1 MPLLIKNI
9 SDINIINKMDP
20 KISIPVEQQN
30 NIYEIT
36 TFWAYLKDSNFL
48 SNPKARYTVKSFG
61 ELIENRSKNS
71 FVVSYFSIF
80 STITKGSIVHWI
92 LVWNHNCFLKNS
104 EWHQYKITVR
114 PVHRKRPVRPVQKT
128 AELQW
133 KPCKIKPI

>member
-1 MPLLIKNI
+1 MSLLIKNI
-9 SDINIINKMDP
+9 SDINITNKMDP

-71 FVVSYFSIF
+71 FVVSYFSF
-80 STITKGSIVHWI
+80 FQPSLKAVLCTESLSETIIVSWKILSGINTKLQSDLFIEND
-92 LVWNHNCFLKNS
+92 LSDLF
-104 EWHQYKITVR
+104 
-114 PVHRKRPVRPVQKT
+114 RKRPNYSGNLAK
-128 AELQW
+128 
-133 KPCKIKPI
+133 